1 MKGKKRALSFLLAA
15 VILGISACTAAPPVS
30 GGGGYSGSVRTEA
43 QGNNGPVAVNTT
55 FKDGKITKVEVLSHG
70 ETPGISDP
78 AIERIPQNIAEGNT
92 INVDTVAGATNTS
105 RAILSAVR
113 DAITQAGLD
122 PNQFMAKA
130 SAGSGRDVEL
140 NTDILVIGAG
150 GAGLSAANI
159 IIREGK
165 RVIVLEK
172 MSSVGGATAISGGA
186 FLAGASRLQRER
198 GVSGDSVESIF
209 DDLLKGGE
217 DNYPPL
223 LRLYAENTGK
233 TVDWMYY
240 DLHLPI
246 EDGPPTASVEHS
258 FPRYFS
264 MKGGAS
270 EITNSLYRVFREAG
284 GEVLFETRATELIVR
299 NNRVCGA
306 VAEGPGGSRITVN
319 AEKVILAT
327 GGFGNN
333 KAMLPPAVLDIL
345 YYGPV
350 SATGDGLLMAQNVG
364 AMSWYMDHAKVYPQ
378 GIEVAPGLGRSLSG
392 ASRTTTN
399 TAGAIYV
406 NARGDR
412 VINENVDFVSIK
424 LKTMEQPERL
434 IYILM
439 DQAAFT
445 VWRNAAP
452 PLLSL
457 TDIDR
462 FVAQNGGVPMLANA
476 PTIAGAARIAGIDP
490 ARLQAT
496 VDRYNGFVRAG
507 QDADFGRTE
516 LSPIG
521 AGPYYLFEQKLRF
534 ATTLGG
540 LKINDNMQVLT
551 AADRPIEG
559 LYAAGEIIGGVQGKE
574 SMPACNVGWA
584 LTSGRLAGLAVVK

>member
-1 MKGKKRALSFLLAA
+1 MKRKKRALSFLLAA

-43 QGNNGPVAVNTT
+43 QGNNGMVTVNTT
-55 FKDGKITKVEVLSHG
+55 FKDGRITKVEVLSHG

-78 AIERIPQNIAEGNT
+78 AIERIPQNIAAGNT

-130 SAGSGRDVEL
+130 SAGTGRNVEL

-172 MSSVGGATAISGGA
+172 MSSVGGATAVSGGG
-186 FLAGASRLQRER
+186 FIGGASRLQGER
-198 GVSGDSVESIF
+198 GVSGDSFESIF
-209 DDLLKGGE
+209 NNILKGGE
-217 DNYPPL
+217 DNYQPL
-223 LRLYAENTGK
+223 LRLFAQNIGK
-233 TVDWMYY
+233 TIDWMYY
-240 DLHLPI
+240 DLRLPI
-246 EDGPPTASVEHS
+246 EDGPPNPFVEYD
-258 FPRYFS
+258 FARVFY
-264 MKGGAS
+264 MKGGPS

-284 GEVLFETRATELIVR
+284 GEVLFETRVMELIVR

-306 VAEGPGGSRITVN
+306 VAEGPGGSRVTVN

-327 GGFGNN
+327 GGYGNN
-333 KAMLPPAVLDIL
+333 KELLPPSVSDIL

-350 SATGDGLLMAQNVG
+350 CATGDGLLMAQDAG
-364 AMSWYMDHAKVYPQ
+364 AMSWYMDHVKVYPQ
-378 GIEVAPGLGRSLSG
+378 GIEVSPGIGRVATG
-392 ASRTTTN
+392 ASMVTTN
-399 TAGAIYV
+399 TTSAIYV

-412 VINENVDFVSIK
+412 VINENEDFVSIK
-424 LKTMEQPERL
+424 LKTMEQPERM

-445 VWRNAAP
+445 AWRNAGP
-452 PLLSL
+452 PLLSH

-462 FVAQNGGVPMLANA
+462 FVAQNGGVPMFANA
-476 PTIAGAARIAGIDP
+476 PTIEGAARIAGIDP

-496 VDRYNGFVRAG
+496 VDRFNGFVRAG
-507 QDADFGRTE
+507 QDADFGRTQ
-516 LSPIG
+516 LFPIG
-521 AGPYYLFEQKLRF
+521 QGPYYLIEHKLRF
-534 ATTLGG
+534 ASTLGG

-559 LYAAGEIIGGVQGKE
+559 LYAAGEIVGGVHGKE

-584 LTSGRLAGLAVVK
+584 LTSGRLAGLSVVK